1 MFRFLISVV
10 QGVLPP
16 HESIS
21 KDWRE
26 DKHVRILPWTANSL
40 PLPVKM
46 DGRMFSLFYF
56 FFKSSCHVTGATP
69 MSWFGQLPALLL
81 AHLSLIVPISVT
93 IKAKLFPFSL
103 IVRTC
108 AVLYTAPLRPG
119 GSLWIKRFFGEAFQT
134 WFVKFCSFFCQMD
147 FSVNNF
153 LDPSFSFHFSVSD
166 SW

>member
-46 DGRMFSLFYF
+46 DGRMERCFLYF
-56 FFKSSCHVTGATP
+56 IIFFKSSCHLTGATP
-69 MSWFGQLPALLL
+69 MSWFGQLPAHLL

-93 IKAKLFPFSL
+93 IKAKLFPLSL

-108 AVLYTAPLRPG
+108 AVLYTAPLRPV
-119 GSLWIKRFFGEAFQT
+119 GSLWIKPFFWRGI
-134 WFVKFCSFFCQMD
+134 SDMICQVLLFLLSD
-147 FSVNNF
+147 GLFSK
-153 LDPSFSFHFSVSD
+153 
-166 SW
+166 